1 MLERSDPV
9 PVTKCSLMI
18 VVHYDRRRT
27 VKLFNGEAEDYLSS
41 LRIPFLLGLDNL
53 IFVSSDIRRE
63 KGGMFCGELQ
73 HIYVVVVI
81 VTTMLLLY

>member
-1 MLERSDPV
+1 
-9 PVTKCSLMI
+9 MI

-41 LRIPFLLGLDNL
+41 LRVPFPLGLDNI
-53 IFVSSDIRRE
+53 IFESNDILRE
-63 KGGMFCGELQ
+63 KGGMFCGEPQ
-73 HIYVVVVI
+73 HVYVVVVI